1 MDDIDFENDNY
12 DQPEQGV
19 FDDDESV
26 STFKDQR
33 KLMDLEENELFQ
45 SYFDCITFVCIISC
59 KCWKNSAKE

>member
-45 SYFDCITFVCIISC
+45 SLIENKVF
-59 KCWKNSAKE
+59 KEKTVLYK

>member
-45 SYFDCITFVCIISC
+45 SLIENKVF
-59 KCWKNSAKE
+59 KE